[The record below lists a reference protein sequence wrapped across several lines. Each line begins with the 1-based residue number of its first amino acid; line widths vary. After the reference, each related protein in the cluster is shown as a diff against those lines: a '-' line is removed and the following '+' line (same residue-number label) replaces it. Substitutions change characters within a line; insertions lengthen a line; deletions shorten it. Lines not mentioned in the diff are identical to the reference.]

1 MKFSNYLLLFCLL
14 TLAGCGYHLRG
25 SGAGGKLNVNSVYLE
40 LQNITLIRQE
50 LTEQLIIRDVSL
62 NDKPEDADRVLRLYN
77 ERFDRRVLSVD
88 ERTGKVTEYELEY
101 RVELE
106 ILTADHKQLAE
117 PQEISMIRDVTYDP
131 NAPIGKFAEETLITE
146 DMIRNAVNTILFRL
160 QAVQ

>member
-1 MKFSNYLLLFCLL
+1 MKFSNYILLLCLL
-14 TLAGCGYHLRG
+14 IMAGCGYHLRG
-25 SGAGGKLNVNSVYLE
+25 SGTGGKLNVNSVYLD
-40 LQNITLIRQE
+40 LQNITLIREE
-50 LTEQLIIRDVSL
+50 LSEQLIIRDVAI
-62 NDKPEDADRVLRLYN
+62 NNKPENVDRILRLYN

-106 ILTADHKQLAE
+106 ILSADNKQLAE

-160 QAVQ
+160 QAVE